1 MTAPSDLSL
10 VIGLALLTTDRD
22 PDEDAALA
30 RVIAVA
36 GLGDLFGGTL
46 ATPAVSSLTEDGDP
60 EPDWCGQWEYARVIA
75 RIESRVMSL
84 ERRFADW
91 ASKSIRVY
99 PDGGTTVPKT
109 VRLYPD
115 GDTVPPS
122 PHDDTSHS

>member
-1 MTAPSDLSL
+1 MTAPSDLSV

-36 GLGDLFGGTL
+36 GLGDLFPGTQG
-46 ATPAVSSLTEDGDP
+46 TPAVSSLTEGDD
-60 EPDWCGQWEYARVIA
+60 EVRCGQWEYARLIA

-122 PHDDTSHS
+122 PHDDTSHT